1 MFNELF
7 LINCPICRKLLR
19 KPDFQAVS
27 SEYFLME
34 RDKINPNQTQE
45 IKSEPPNPNPT
56 MELQPEIKELI

>member
-1 MFNELF
+1 MFTELF

-45 IKSEPPNPNPT
+45 IKSEQPNPT